1 MSTIHPVLPPPS
13 WSLAPWPLPRGR
25 AEPCQPVALGTGEPT
40 GAVEAAFDAARA
52 GSADGWTDLY
62 REARPQLFRF
72 ARLRL
77 ATDEQAED
85 AVAETF
91 ARAMAAAGRY
101 RAGPGPLPWLVGI
114 CRNVVREAYRAGG
127 RVQSIDPAGFVARA
141 DPAPEAGPAER
152 AVADEDADGLRRAYA
167 LLSEDD
173 REVLALRVVA
183 DLSIEQVAGIMDKTP
198 GAIKQLQRR
207 GLSALRELVTEKDH
221 AAS

>member
-173 REVLALRVVA
+173 REVLALRVVVGLDA
-183 DLSIEQVAGIMDKTP
+183 DAAAEVLGKRAGAVRMAQSRALARLRRHLEE
-198 GAIKQLQRR
+198 GA
-207 GLSALRELVTEKDH
+207 
-221 AAS
+221 